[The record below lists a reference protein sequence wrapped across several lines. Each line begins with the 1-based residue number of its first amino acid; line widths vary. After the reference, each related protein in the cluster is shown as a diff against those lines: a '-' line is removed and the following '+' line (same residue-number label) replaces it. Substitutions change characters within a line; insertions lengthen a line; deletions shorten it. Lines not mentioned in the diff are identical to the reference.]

1 MFKKT
6 IELKTLK
13 IGQRKKFRR
22 VKMNKKQE
30 TDSVIKLQSSFI
42 SLLSPEILLAHLDI
56 NHNDWVAYDSD
67 WFYKVEKKDI
77 ALPFQR
83 ILYITNN
90 MKNIEI
96 CNNEQEYSKALDAQ
110 QATISSSTL
119 LAAEKIIRAILNL
132 SDTTPIENWTQD
144 TENRTLVED
153 IIASNHIKI
162 LAIV

>member
-1 MFKKT
+1 
-6 IELKTLK
+6 
-13 IGQRKKFRR
+13 
-22 VKMNKKQE
+22 MNKKQE

-96 CNNEQEYSKALDAQ
+96 CNNEQEYSKTLDAQ
-110 QATISSSTL
+110 QATVSSSTL
-119 LAAEKIIRAILNL
+119 VAAEKIIRAILNL
-132 SDTTPIENWTQD
+132 ADTTPIENWTQD

>member
-1 MFKKT
+1 
-6 IELKTLK
+6 
-13 IGQRKKFRR
+13 
-22 VKMNKKQE
+22 MNKKQE

-83 ILYITNN
+83 ILYMTNN

-96 CNNEQEYSKALDAQ
+96 FNNEQEYSKALDAQ
-110 QATISSSTL
+110 QVTVSSSTL
-119 LAAEKIIRAILNL
+119 VAAEKIIRAILNL
-132 SDTTPIENWTQD
+132 ADTTPIENRTQD

>member
-1 MFKKT
+1 
-6 IELKTLK
+6 
-13 IGQRKKFRR
+13 
-22 VKMNKKQE
+22 MNKKQE

-96 CNNEQEYSKALDAQ
+96 CNNEQEYSKTLDAQ
-110 QATISSSTL
+110 QATVSSSTL
-119 LAAEKIIRAILNL
+119 VAAEKIIRAILNL
-132 SDTTPIENWTQD
+132 ADTTPIENWTQD

-153 IIASNHIKI
+153 IIASNHINI
-162 LAIV
+162 LSIV

>member
-1 MFKKT
+1 
-6 IELKTLK
+6 
-13 IGQRKKFRR
+13 
-22 VKMNKKQE
+22 MNKKQE

-96 CNNEQEYSKALDAQ
+96 CNNEQEYSKTLDAQ
-110 QATISSSTL
+110 QATVSSSTL
-119 LAAEKIIRAILNL
+119 VSAEKIIRAILNL
-132 SDTTPIENWTQD
+132 ADTTPIENWTQD

>member
-1 MFKKT
+1 
-6 IELKTLK
+6 
-13 IGQRKKFRR
+13 
-22 VKMNKKQE
+22 MNKKQE

-83 ILYITNN
+83 ILHITNN

>member
-1 MFKKT
+1 
-6 IELKTLK
+6 
-13 IGQRKKFRR
+13 
-22 VKMNKKQE
+22 MNKKQE

-96 CNNEQEYSKALDAQ
+96 CNNEQEYSKTLDAQ
-110 QATISSSTL
+110 QATVSSSTL
-119 LAAEKIIRAILNL
+119 VAAEKIIRAILNL
-132 SDTTPIENWTQD
+132 ADTTPIETWTQD

>member
-1 MFKKT
+1 
-6 IELKTLK
+6 
-13 IGQRKKFRR
+13 
-22 VKMNKKQE
+22 MNKKQE

-96 CNNEQEYSKALDAQ
+96 CNNEQEYSKTLDAQ
-110 QATISSSTL
+110 QATVSSSTL
-119 LAAEKIIRAILNL
+119 VAAEKIIRAILNL
-132 SDTTPIENWTQD
+132 ADATPIENWTQD

>member
-1 MFKKT
+1 
-6 IELKTLK
+6 
-13 IGQRKKFRR
+13 
-22 VKMNKKQE
+22 MNKKQE
-30 TDSVIKLQSSFI
+30 TDSVIELQSTFI
-42 SLLSPEILLAHLDI
+42 RLLSPEILLAHLDI
-56 NHNDWVAYDSD
+56 NHNDWIAYDSD

-83 ILYITNN
+83 ILYMTNN

-96 CNNEQEYSKALDAQ
+96 CSNEQEYSKALDVQ
-110 QATISSSTL
+110 QAAVSNSTL
-119 LAAEKIIRAILNL
+119 ATAEKIIRAILNL
-132 SDTTPIENWTQD
+132 ADTTPIENWTQD

>member
-1 MFKKT
+1 
-6 IELKTLK
+6 
-13 IGQRKKFRR
+13 
-22 VKMNKKQE
+22 MNKKQE

-96 CNNEQEYSKALDAQ
+96 CSNEQEYSKALDAQ

-119 LAAEKIIRAILNL
+119 LAAEKTIRAILNL

>member
-1 MFKKT
+1 
-6 IELKTLK
+6 
-13 IGQRKKFRR
+13 
-22 VKMNKKQE
+22 MNKKQE

>member
-1 MFKKT
+1 MS
-6 IELKTLK
+6 
-13 IGQRKKFRR
+13 
-22 VKMNKKQE
+22 KKQE

-83 ILYITNN
+83 ILYMTNN

-96 CNNEQEYSKALDAQ
+96 FNNKQEYSKALDAQ
-110 QATISSSTL
+110 QPAVSNSTL
-119 LAAEKIIRAILNL
+119 ATAEKIIRAILNL
-132 SDTTPIENWTQD
+132 ADTTPIENWTLD

>member
-1 MFKKT
+1 
-6 IELKTLK
+6 
-13 IGQRKKFRR
+13 
-22 VKMNKKQE
+22 MNKKQE

-96 CNNEQEYSKALDAQ
+96 FNNEQEYSKALDAQ
-110 QATISSSTL
+110 QATVSSSTL
-119 LAAEKIIRAILNL
+119 VAAEKIIRAILNL
-132 SDTTPIENWTQD
+132 ADTTPIENWTQD